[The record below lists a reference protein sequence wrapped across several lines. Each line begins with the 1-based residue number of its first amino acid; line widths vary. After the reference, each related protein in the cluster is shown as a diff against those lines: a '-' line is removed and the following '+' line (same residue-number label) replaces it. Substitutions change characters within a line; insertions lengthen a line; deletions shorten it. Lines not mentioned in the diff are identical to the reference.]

1 MSLHLRDAR
10 MDRTVAS
17 FTRVAGGTSAA
28 QDRAL
33 LLDLN
38 ADEASLAT
46 AGVRQ
51 NCRSVIHAADQL
63 AEWEIT
69 VALRPPSVRA
79 FELAVAQLLEE
90 VGTDLDTGWR
100 GSCTAC
106 GQPLRIAAW
115 RWEDPSADADTNR
128 RPSARR
134 ATCAACKG
142 LGRRGDAAAM
152 RTGEAAAHVELGAEQ
167 RAELLALLGP
177 GAVLRWTPRQLQVFL
192 ALQRGLARSAEVAT
206 SLTALRVAVAQA
218 ALRSAR
224 PNPELNSATSARPW
238 WEIAPWQALA
248 DAVDE
253 QRRRLLLAED
263 LPRDLALSSDLVNL
277 GYPGRPVILAL
288 AGATARSAVTALGST
303 TTARVSLVRLR
314 LGDPSGVRALRASA
328 IMFCGGANLGI
339 DAGTSADSESAS
351 SVAAAIARLVVG
363 LDPLMRDGA
372 TLLLEIPEVLPA
384 LAGCLTAAS
393 MASGAVRA
401 IERFTREDGVSCW
414 AISIV
419 IPAALGRVGRGG
431 ATAQRGPIHGDA
443 LERVI
448 ADLLVARGEPSSVS
462 QLLQLYVL
470 HRSANSE
477 LLESDDLLEEFNEI
491 LTLRDRLRPIGS
503 SDRLV
508 ACADQR
514 ILVDGRAVR
523 ARLGANGG
531 DADDAAVC
539 GAARTARVAGS
550 VAETDRLLTEALREA
565 YFVEDET
572 GGQPRWAG
580 ADRASEHAAQVA
592 LLLKV
597 GAAMGLHTAVA
608 PASAGIVVNGLPLE
622 RQVARDPIDSS
633 PPLRHR
639 SDRVAFDQIDALLFR
654 RGRSVIMCEV
664 ELGPLP
670 IAELLLGRH
679 AKVPN
684 DREVVR
690 LLVTERALLSL
701 VKLRLARDE
710 RLAAAWEEQNWH
722 LLATDQLALLARLP
736 APRLADLESYL
747 GSAPPERGLG
757 AQLDLSSAGWSD
769 APQGST
775 DPVS

>member
-10 MDRTVAS
+10 MDRTIAS
-17 FTRVAGGTSAA
+17 VVSVPDDG
-28 QDRAL
+28 AL

-51 NCRSVIHAADQL
+51 NCRSVVHAADQL
-63 AEWEIT
+63 SEWEISVT
-69 VALRPPSVRA
+69 LRPPSVRG

-106 GQPLRIAAW
+106 GQPLRISAW
-115 RWEDPSADADTNR
+115 RWGDPSADVDTNH
-128 RPSARR
+128 RPTARR

-142 LGRRGDAAAM
+142 LGRRGDASAM
-152 RTGEAAAHVELGAEQ
+152 RVGEAATHVALGAEQ
-167 RAELLALLGP
+167 LAELLALLGP
-177 GAVLRWTPRQLQVFL
+177 DAALRWTPRQLQVLL
-192 ALQRGLARSAEVAT
+192 ALQRGLARSTEVAT

-218 ALRSAR
+218 ALRCAR
-224 PNPELNSATSARPW
+224 PDLGLQQGANARPW

-248 DAVDE
+248 DVVDE
-253 QRRRLLLAED
+253 QRRRLLLAEE

-277 GYPGRPVILAL
+277 GYPGRPVVLSRAS
-288 AGATARSAVTALGST
+288 AAARSAVTAFAST
-303 TTARVSLVRLR
+303 TSTRVSLMRLR
-314 LGDPSGVRALRASA
+314 LGDAEGVHSLRASA
-328 IMFCGGANLGI
+328 SAFAGGMNLSA
-339 DAGTSADSESAS
+339 DAGTSADPESAA
-351 SVAAAIARLVVG
+351 SVAATIARLVVG
-363 LDPLMRDGA
+363 LDSLIRDGVSF
-372 TLLLEIPEVLPA
+372 LIEVPEALPA

-393 MASGAVRA
+393 MAGGVVRG
-401 IERFTREDGVSCW
+401 IERFTREDGISCW
-414 AISIV
+414 AINIA
-419 IPAALGRVGRGG
+419 IPAARGRVGGG
-431 ATAQRGPIHGDA
+431 SATAQRGPMLGDA

-448 ADLLVARGEPSSVS
+448 ADLLVTRGEPSTAT
-462 QLLQLYVL
+462 QLLQLYAL
-470 HRSANSE
+470 HRSTSDE
-477 LLESDDLLEEFNEI
+477 LLESADLLEEFNEI
-491 LTLRDRLRPIGS
+491 LTLRARLRTIGT

-514 ILVDGRAVR
+514 IFVDGRAER
-523 ARLGANGG
+523 ERLAVTGG
-531 DADDAAVC
+531 DVDDAAVC
-539 GAARTARVAGS
+539 AAASSGRAAGS
-550 VAETDRLLTEALREA
+550 VAETDQPLMAALREA
-565 YFVEDET
+565 YFIDDET
-572 GGQPRWAG
+572 GSRPRSA
-580 ADRASEHAAQVA
+580 AIDRAGEHAAQIA

-597 GAAMGLHTAVA
+597 GAAMGLHTAVS
-608 PASAGIVVNGLPLE
+608 PASAGIIVNGVPLE

-654 RGRSVIMCEV
+654 RGRSIIMCEV

-670 IAELLLGRH
+670 FAELLLGRH

-690 LLVTERALLSL
+690 LLVTDRALISL

-710 RLAAAWEEQNWH
+710 RLAAAWDEQNWH

-736 APRLADLESYL
+736 APRLADLEGYL
-747 GSAPPERGLG
+747 GEAPPERGLG
-757 AQLDLSSAGWSD
+757 AQLNLSSAGWSD
-769 APQGST
+769 APQGPT